1 MRQNQR
7 KVCPQNEDNMNI
19 KIVKR
24 YKTLHKF
31 ERVMHNLF
39 NNSMRQAGSDKSNK
53 LSNMILL
60 PERDKRLRFLAKEH
74 AACRREGERK
84 PNGRGRQPCLIESAA
99 AAAAAAESAM
109 RIVLSLF
116 NSWCRWVG
124 ESEQTL
130 RISNL
135 TKAKVT
141 RANRLGFVEFW
152 RTVVCSSNKF
162 CTARRGLYLKNC
174 KI

>member
-1 MRQNQR
+1 M
-7 KVCPQNEDNMNI
+7 
-19 KIVKR
+19 
-24 YKTLHKF
+24 LH
-31 ERVMHNLF
+31 
-39 NNSMRQAGSDKSNK
+39 AG
-53 LSNMILL
+53 
-60 PERDKRLRFLAKEH
+60 EKEN
-74 AACRREGERK
+74 ASQ
-84 PNGRGRQPCLIESAA
+84 NGRGRRPCWIESAAA

-109 RIVLSLF
+109 RIVLSRF

-141 RANRLGFVEFW
+141 RANRLAFVKFW
-152 RTVVCSSNKF
+152 RIVVCSSNKF
-162 CTARRGLYLKNC
+162 LTARLGKYLKNC